1 MANPT
6 DTRTLGDVAAS
17 AVDSYLPGL
26 IDLFFNS
33 NPVWIRMAS
42 KERVNYGGGDLIRQ
56 PILYDKL
63 NAGSYSGFDTFDIT
77 RKPTKSVMQFDW
89 SQYEVT
95 LTVDGRTLLKT
106 SGAGTRILDL
116 VEVEMETARLTL
128 ADLLGGHLFLDG
140 TGNGGKDILGL
151 IAAIDSG
158 VNVATYGGISRTDGS
173 AQATALIG
181 QLNTTG
187 GTLALPL
194 VNTAMGTATI
204 QPHRPDL
211 IVTTQTLW
219 DRFWERSQP
228 AQREPSGPGFDDLMR
243 LGFTAINFN
252 GSAVVVDSHVASG
265 NLWLVNTDT
274 FKLIVHEDRDFVFSG
289 FQKPTNQDAMVGQ
302 IFWAGQLICQSP
314 RLNCRMT
321 GLS

>member
-1 MANPT
+1 MALPN
-6 DTRTLGDVAAS
+6 DNRQLADVAAL

-33 NPVWIRMAS
+33 NPLWIRMAS
-42 KERVNYGGGDLIRQ
+42 KERVSYGGGDLIRQ

-63 NAGSYSGFDTFDIT
+63 NASSYSGFDTFDIT
-77 RKPTKSVMQFDW
+77 RKNTKTVLQFDW
-89 SQYEVT
+89 SQYQVT

-106 SGAGTRILDL
+106 SGTGTRIMDL
-116 VEVEMETARLTL
+116 VETEMETARMTL
-128 ADLLGGHLFLDG
+128 AEELGADLFLDG
-140 TGNGGKDILGL
+140 TGNGSKDILGL
-151 IAAIDSG
+151 IAAVDNG
-158 VNVATYGGISRTDGS
+158 TNVATYGGISRTDGS
-173 AQATALIG
+173 AQATAITG
-181 QLNTTG
+181 NLNTTG
-187 GTLALPL
+187 GALSLPL
-194 VNTAMGTATI
+194 VNTAMGSATI
-204 QPHRPDL
+204 QPQRPDI

-228 AQREPSGPGFDDLMR
+228 AQREPSGPGFDDLAR
-243 LGFTAINFN
+243 VGFTAINFN

-265 NLWLVNTDT
+265 NAWLLNTET
-274 FKLIVHEDRDFVFSG
+274 FKLLVHEDRDFVFAG

-321 GLS
+321 GLT